1 MSRLEFEGRI
11 EIVGSGQDQM
21 VLVGEGSGIHLQ
33 FTRLATLRKLQP
45 SWKFLMQHRQTMA
58 INLDV
63 LRLPIRVSI
72 AQQEIA
78 SLSPEEQPNWLA
90 RLIGLPYGKIR
101 WQGLIK
107 TLLGRRILQ
116 VWTQTFS
123 IHA

>member
-1 MSRLEFEGRI
+1 MSRLEFEGRVEI
-11 EIVGSGQDQM
+11 EGSEQDQLI
-21 VLVGEGSGIHLQ
+21 LVGEGSGIHLQ
-33 FTRLATLRKLQP
+33 FTRLATLRKLRP
-45 SWKFLMQHRQTMA
+45 SWRFLMQHRQTMA

-101 WQGLIK
+101 WQRLIK
-107 TLLGRRILQ
+107 TLLG
-116 VWTQTFS
+116 
-123 IHA
+123 

>member
-11 EIVGSGQDQM
+11 EIVGSEQDQM
-21 VLVGEGSGIHLQ
+21 VLVGEGSRIHLQ
-33 FTRLATLRKLQP
+33 FTRLTTLRKLQP
-45 SWKFLMQHRQTMA
+45 FWKFLMQHRQTMA

-78 SLSPEEQPNWLA
+78 SLSPEERPNWLA

-101 WQGLIK
+101 WQRLIK
-107 TLLGRRILQ
+107 TLLG
-116 VWTQTFS
+116 
-123 IHA
+123 

>member
-11 EIVGSGQDQM
+11 EIVGIGQDQM

-45 SWKFLMQHRQTMA
+45 SWKFMLLHRQAMA

-101 WQGLIK
+101 WQRLIK
-107 TLLGRRILQ
+107 TLLG
-116 VWTQTFS
+116 
-123 IHA
+123 

>member
-11 EIVGSGQDQM
+11 EIVGGEQDQM

-33 FTRLATLRKLQP
+33 FTRLTTLRKIQP

-58 INLDV
+58 TNLDV

-78 SLSPEEQPNWLA
+78 SLSPGEQPNWLA

-101 WQGLIK
+101 WQRLIK
-107 TLLGRRILQ
+107 TLLG
-116 VWTQTFS
+116 
-123 IHA
+123 